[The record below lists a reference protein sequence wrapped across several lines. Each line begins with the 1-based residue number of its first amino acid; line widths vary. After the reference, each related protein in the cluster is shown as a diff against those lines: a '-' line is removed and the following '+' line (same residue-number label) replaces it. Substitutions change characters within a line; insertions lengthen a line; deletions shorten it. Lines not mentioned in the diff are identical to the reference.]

1 VSGPEATDE
10 RALVERC
17 LSGDEAAWAEFVAR
31 YGPAARKAASRVLV
45 KAAGGA
51 SDADVADAEQ
61 TCMSHLVADDFAA
74 LRRFRWRCAVS
85 TYVAVLAARAAC
97 DIVSARHTASA
108 GSGGAADSARS
119 RADAGTE
126 ELGRLADILPG
137 GGGDPVAALAG
148 AEVREMIEKVLAELP
163 PAQALTVRLFY
174 FEGLSPR
181 EIAAFRRV
189 AYNSVLSDLHRGR
202 QRLRC
207 CIPRP

>member
-1 VSGPEATDE
+1 MSGTEATDE

-31 YGPAARKAASRVLV
+31 YGAAARNAASRVLAR
-45 KAAGGA
+45 KAGIA

-61 TCMSHLVADDFAA
+61 ACMSMLIADGFAA

-97 DIVSARHTASA
+97 DMVRSRRSE
-108 GSGGAADSARS
+108 GPGGEADSARS

-126 ELGRLADILPG
+126 ELGRLAEILPG
-137 GGGDPVAALAG
+137 GVDPVTVAAG
-148 AEVREMIEKVLAELP
+148 AEMREIIEKALAELP
-163 PAQALTVRLFY
+163 PAQALTVRLFF
-174 FEGLSPR
+174 FEGLNPR
-181 EIAAFRRV
+181 DIAAFRRV
-189 AYNSVLSDLHRGR
+189 PYNSVLSDLHRGR